1 MNEIVKYHNHMNEI
15 SFRKFNSVELDL
27 FFSICYQMKEKKSD
41 IIQLSFSE
49 IKQIAKLK
57 MNYTIED
64 FSKILKS
71 MYKKLI
77 GLSFSLEDEKE
88 YLEFVLFTKYQINKE
103 HQFISIKIN
112 DEFSYILN
120 DLTANFTRFELEEY
134 TKLRSSYSKQMFKL
148 LAQFKSTGVLIVLMN
163 DFKQKL
169 DIPNSYKMHH
179 IDKFV
184 LKPILTELPSY
195 FKNLKLEKIKK
206 GRNIDRLK
214 FTFDKR
220 KERTLGFQN
229 GNPVT
234 ADERSFEEIREAG
247 KNSLKEEFESLDRSE
262 QARLVR
268 EQIKHKII

>member
-1 MNEIVKYHNHMNEI
+1 
-15 SFRKFNSVELDL
+15 
-27 FFSICYQMKEKKSD
+27 
-41 IIQLSFSE
+41 
-49 IKQIAKLK
+49 
-57 MNYTIED
+57 
-64 FSKILKS
+64 
-71 MYKKLI
+71 
-77 GLSFSLEDEKE
+77 
-88 YLEFVLFTKYQINKE
+88 
-103 HQFISIKIN
+103 
-112 DEFSYILN
+112 
-120 DLTANFTRFELEEY
+120 
-134 TKLRSSYSKQMFKL
+134 
-148 LAQFKSTGVLIVLMN
+148 MN